1 MLTLL
6 VFWHTLYVLDYFLD
20 IRSSEVLVL
29 FSVKIVEHS
38 FDDVLQELLIWDE
51 IGFHLEYLL

>member
-6 VFWHTLYVLDYFLD
+6 VFWQTLYVLDYFLD

>member
-20 IRSSEVLVL
+20 IRSSEVLVI
-29 FSVKIVEHS
+29 FGVKIVEHS

>member
-6 VFWHTLYVLDYFLD
+6 VFWHTLYVLDYPLD
-20 IRSSEVLVL
+20 VRSSEVLVI
-29 FSVKIVEHS
+29 FGVKIVEHS